1 MAKIK
6 IYNNDTNRME
16 TYYRG
21 EQEAMPYVTGRTL
34 TVKEFRGSSNSN
46 LLWTEKRA
54 MLAWNSQR
62 YIYGKPIKVGYAFR
76 RPWEGGH
83 STLSQH
89 YAGLAFDVGQ
99 TLTTTTERNNLYN
112 SAVNSGVW
120 TYVEPQILTPTW
132 IHFDKRRGNPACSTG
147 GYPQIQVGSRGAYV
161 MIAQDDLNTLG
172 YKTGGLDGIFGSN
185 TQTAVRN
192 YQQNK
197 GLAVDGIIGCNTWRS
212 LQEDVLGKGKT
223 STTID

>member
-21 EQEAMPYVTGRTL
+21 EQETMPYVTGRTL

-99 TLTTTTERNNLYN
+99 TLTTTERNNLYN

-185 TQTAVRN
+185 TQTAVKS

-197 GLAVDGIIGCNTWRS
+197 GLAVDGIVGCNTWRS

>member
-99 TLTTTTERNNLYN
+99 TLTTIERNNLYN

-147 GYPQIQVGSRGAYV
+147 GYPQIQMGSRGAYV

-185 TQTAVRN
+185 TQTAVKS

-197 GLAVDGIIGCNTWRS
+197 GLAVDGIVGCNTWRS

>member
-21 EQEAMPYVTGRTL
+21 EQETMPYVTGRTL

-99 TLTTTTERNNLYN
+99 TLTTTERNNLYN

-147 GYPQIQVGSRGAYV
+147 GYPQIQMGSRGAYV

-197 GLAVDGIIGCNTWRS
+197 GLAVDGIVGCNTWRS
-212 LQEDVLGKGKT
+212 LQEDVVGKGKT

>member
-99 TLTTTTERNNLYN
+99 TLTTTERNNLYN

-132 IHFDKRRGNPACSTG
+132 IHFDKRRGNQACSTG
-147 GYPQIQVGSRGAYV
+147 GYPQIQMGSRGAYV

-212 LQEDVLGKGKT
+212 LQEDVVGKGKT

>member
-6 IYNNDTNRME
+6 IYNNDTKRME

-99 TLTTTTERNNLYN
+99 TLTTTERNNLYN

>member
-6 IYNNDTNRME
+6 IYNNDTTRME

-21 EQEAMPYVTGRTL
+21 EQETMPYVTGRTL

-99 TLTTTTERNNLYN
+99 TLTTTERNNLYN

-147 GYPQIQVGSRGAYV
+147 GYPQIQMGSRGAYV

-197 GLAVDGIIGCNTWRS
+197 GLAVDGIVGCNTWRS

>member
-21 EQEAMPYVTGRTL
+21 EQETMPYVTGRTL

-99 TLTTTTERNNLYN
+99 TLTTTERNNLYN

-147 GYPQIQVGSRGAYV
+147 GYPQIQMGSRGAYV

-185 TQTAVRN
+185 TQTAVRT
-192 YQQNK
+192 YQQIR
-197 GLAVDGIIGCNTWRS
+197 D
-212 LQEDVLGKGKT
+212 
-223 STTID
+223 

>member
-34 TVKEFRGSSNSN
+34 TVKKFRGSSNSN

-99 TLTTTTERNNLYN
+99 TLTTTERNNLYN

-147 GYPQIQVGSRGAYV
+147 GYPQIQMGSRGAYV

-185 TQTAVRN
+185 TQTAVKN

>member
-99 TLTTTTERNNLYN
+99 TLTTTERNNLYN
-112 SAVNSGVW
+112 RAVNSGVW

>member
-6 IYNNDTNRME
+6 IYNYDTNRME

-21 EQEAMPYVTGRTL
+21 EQETMPYVTGRTL

-99 TLTTTTERNNLYN
+99 TLTTTERNNLYN

-147 GYPQIQVGSRGAYV
+147 GYPQIQMGSRGAYV

-197 GLAVDGIIGCNTWRS
+197 GLAVDGIVGCNTWRS

>member
-21 EQEAMPYVTGRTL
+21 EQETMPYVTGRTL

-99 TLTTTTERNNLYN
+99 TLTTTERNNLYN

-147 GYPQIQVGSRGAYV
+147 GYPQIQMGSRGAYV

-197 GLAVDGIIGCNTWRS
+197 GLAVDGIVGCNTWRS

>member
-99 TLTTTTERNNLYN
+99 TLTTTERNNLYN

-147 GYPQIQVGSRGAYV
+147 GYPQIQMGSRGAYV

-185 TQTAVRN
+185 AQIAVKN

>member
-21 EQEAMPYVTGRTL
+21 EEEAMPYVTGRTL

-99 TLTTTTERNNLYN
+99 TLTTTERNNLYN

-147 GYPQIQVGSRGAYV
+147 GYPQIQMGSRGAYV

-185 TQTAVRN
+185 TQTAVKN